1 MSFIIKDEDIKRV
14 KKSISQGNNKV
25 SDLWESM
32 QSRTMSNTKYPGIVQ
47 PEDTN
52 EWWHIVWER
61 LSDAAFV
68 QLINPSESLGKW
80 IRNAV
85 LEICDKPV
93 AEWRGP
99 WFRGESNPP
108 VGMLETTHVGVGVI
122 MAIDLCPH
130 LFTAEELINF
140 KEILKVKCQEP
151 CRRFVDSVVAN
162 KDEINNWFMVLLNG
176 FGTASVYLNDNEA
189 IDKAIEYSHIAAS
202 LYNEDSYGESIQYS
216 NYATLNLS
224 FLNEMLIRYNPKLED
239 RLNLSCYT
247 KCIPWQ
253 ATSFMYMKPLAGW
266 GEKSYP
272 RTINFG
278 DSASIYRPS
287 GDVLLQIAARMKNR
301 YPKEAGLA
309 RWLFDVTYKDAILG
323 PNDRSTFGF
332 FNDFQFLSILLYD
345 KACEGLSPEN
355 AKLPL
360 TSSFETGSIISR
372 DRWEEPKT
380 VLGVQGGYV
389 TNNIAGHRH
398 NDQNSFMLSH
408 LKERFFVD
416 PGHCCYRLKSQAFAA
431 STVCHNTWSFEM
443 TKNDENITLNQKSVI
458 SNIFRLVKPM
468 NKKLLVKEL
477 DGISVIISDA
487 AEVYGEPIKKAERTW
502 ITAFPNILF
511 IIDRIEASEPVKV
524 KTHFVLNNRDGKL
537 KTNRITNDKHE
548 FSRNNVAMKLFLAM
562 SKSDGKKNECDLS
575 FDWGYVHDCYH
586 PQPHQ
591 LGQGA
596 EGSAIIYNYTSRE
609 YKTNHLLVHAI
620 AIDDTENIKDFS
632 MKISENNTFALESSE
647 KQCGYSIQ
655 INNDDNIIVK
665 DTINGVDYKIEN
677 NDFSRIAD

>member
-1 MSFIIKDEDIKRV
+1 MSFIIKDEEIKRV

-25 SDLWESM
+25 SDLWEAM

-80 IRNAV
+80 IRSAV

-130 LFTAEELINF
+130 LFSDEEHINF
-140 KEILKVKCQEP
+140 KNILKVKCQEP
-151 CRRFVDSVVAN
+151 CRRFVDSVVEN
-162 KDEINNWFMVLLNG
+162 KDEINNWFVVLLNG
-176 FGTASVYLNDNEA
+176 FGVASLYLNDTQA

-202 LYNEDSYGESIQYS
+202 LYNEDSYGESMQYS
-216 NYATLNLS
+216 NYASLNLS
-224 FLNEMLIRYNPKLED
+224 FLNEMIIRYNPKLEGK
-239 RLNLSCYT
+239 LNLSCYT

-253 ATSFMYMKPLAGW
+253 ATSFMYMKPLSGW

-278 DSASIYRPS
+278 DSAAIYRPS
-287 GDVLLQIAARMKNR
+287 GDVLLHIAARMKNR
-301 YPKEAGLA
+301 YPKEAGLSK
-309 RWLFDVTYKDAILG
+309 WLFDVTYNDANLG

-332 FNDFQFLSILLYD
+332 FNDFLFLSILLYED
-345 KACEGLSPEN
+345 AANSISPES

-360 TSSFETGSIISR
+360 TSSFETGTIVSK
-372 DRWEEPKT
+372 DRWENPKT
-380 VLGVQGGYV
+380 VLGVQGGYI
-389 TNNIAGHRH
+389 TNNVAGHRH

-416 PGHCCYRLKSQAFAA
+416 PGHCCYRLKSQSFAA
-431 STVCHNTWSFEM
+431 STQCHNTWSFE
-443 TKNDENITLNQKSVI
+443 TTNNDKNITLNQKPVK
-458 SNIFRLVKPM
+458 SNIFKLAEPL

-487 AEVYGEPIKKAERTW
+487 AEVYGESINRAERTW

-511 IIDRIEASEPVKV
+511 IIDRIEARQPVKV

-537 KTNRITNDKHE
+537 KSTRISNDKYE
-548 FSRNNVAMKLFLAM
+548 FTRNDVAMKLFQVMAQ
-562 SKSDGKKNECDLS
+562 SDGATNECGLS

-596 EGSAIIYNYTSRE
+596 EGSALIYNYTSSE
-609 YKTNHLLVHAI
+609 YKTNHLLVYAI
-620 AIDDTENIKDFS
+620 AMDDINNIEGFI
-632 MKISENNTFALESSE
+632 MKNSDNSTIALESPE
-647 KQCGYSIQ
+647 KKCGYSIQ
-655 INNDDNIIVK
+655 ITQGDNIIVK
-665 DTINGVDYKIEN
+665 DIINNINYKLEN
-677 NDFSRIAD
+677 NNFSRITD